1 MVGARG
7 FEPPASWSRTRRSTK
22 LSHAPNFTS
31 VARASERDIIKVMS
45 TPLGTVRK
53 SLYDTDFVEW
63 STRTADLLRRG
74 RLAGLD
80 LENVAEEIED
90 LGKSERSAVRSQLRR
105 MLVHL
110 VKSRI
115 QPERSGAIWRGSVAS
130 ARTEILDHFGDSPSL
145 RKHTEINL
153 QRIHREAVEL
163 ALVET
168 NLAAHEANPHIPEEC
183 PYTPG
188 DPARRR
194 LPHGLPVLRG

>member
-1 MVGARG
+1 MSAVYAPSIHQATRCGWATGWAVFAHAAGKLLKEMVGARG

-22 LSHAPNFTS
+22 LSHAPNFTM
-31 VARASERDIIKVMS
+31 VARASERDIIEVMS
-45 TPLGTVRK
+45 TPLGTERK

-105 MLVHL
+105 MLLHL

-130 ARTEILDHFGDSPSL
+130 ARTEILDHFGDS
-145 RKHTEINL
+145 
-153 QRIHREAVEL
+153 
-163 ALVET
+163 
-168 NLAAHEANPHIPEEC
+168 
-183 PYTPG
+183 
-188 DPARRR
+188 
-194 LPHGLPVLRG
+194 